1 MTVKK
6 KAFTLIEMMVAI
18 AIIGIL
24 AGVLLPVLSRARETA
39 RQMQCKNNL
48 RQLATGMIQYVD
60 QYGKG
65 KYFPWPGRQ
74 RQRFR
79 GRHWIGELYRTDLV
93 LEYDAFICPSSIDDN
108 DKAGHFR
115 YGRRFRTR
123 DLKVHSISYMGRH
136 SVRVGA
142 TLDTKMDGS
151 TLMMADDTNDPDNH
165 DDGFNMA
172 FFDGHVEFADRIV
185 DESFRVRG
193 RRRRRRVITVP
204 SSVLKN

>member
-1 MTVKK
+1 MTAKT

-39 RQMQCKNNL
+39 RQKQCKNNL

-65 KYFPWPGRQ
+65 KYYPWPGRQ
-74 RQRFR
+74 RQRWT
-79 GRHWIGELYRTDLV
+79 GRHWIAELYRSDLI
-93 LEYDAFICPSSIDDN
+93 LNYEAFICPSSIDDN
-108 DKAGHFR
+108 KKGGDFR
-115 YGRRFRTR
+115 YGQRFRRRSVTA
-123 DLKVHSISYMGRH
+123 HSVSYMGRH

-142 TLDTKMDGS
+142 TLDSKMDGS
-151 TLMMADDTNDPDNH
+151 TLMMADDSDDPDNH
-165 DDGFNMA
+165 DAGFNMA
-172 FFDGHVEFADRIV
+172 FFDGHIEFADRIV
-185 DESFRVRG
+185 DETFRVRG
-193 RRRRRRVITVP
+193 RRRRRRVIIVP